1 MTNIEDLCSTLRI
14 YLATLALCISDNE
27 KITLP
32 SKTFLSLIKTQLAL
46 IAYIQ
51 NDTESYEEYMRE
63 LPF

>member
-1 MTNIEDLCSTLRI
+1 MTNMEDLCSTLRI
-14 YLATLALCISDNE
+14 YLAMLALCISDNKE
-27 KITLP
+27 ITLP
-32 SKTFLSLIKTQLAL
+32 SKTFLYLIKTQLAL